1 MSPPITVLGAGGWI
15 GSALIAS
22 LRAQGRQVEAID
34 RRRLPAWLEGGE
46 AVGPV
51 IYTIGLTSDCLDFP
65 HATVEAHVGLL
76 SQVLQRPGVK
86 QLVYLSSSRVYIRS
100 GSTLESEPIPCL
112 SSDPS
117 DIYTLSKLLGEALVL
132 QDPRPGLRIVRLSN
146 VFGPQQSAT
155 TFLGA
160 LLQEARES
168 GIVRIRQPSASHK
181 DYIHLDDVVRLLPQ
195 IAETGSQRIYN
206 LGSGKN
212 VSHAEIATLLERQ
225 GIKVIFENENKP
237 AVCFPPL
244 AIQRLA
250 SEFLPPADPLE
261 QLPAAIKV

>member
-1 MSPPITVLGAGGWI
+1 MPPPITVLGAGGWI

-22 LRAQGRQVEAID
+22 LRAQGRGVEAID
-34 RRRLPAWLEGGE
+34 RQRLPAWIAGSQE
-46 AVGPV
+46 VGPV
-51 IYTIGLTSDCLDFP
+51 VYAIGMTADFRDLP
-65 HATVEAHVGLL
+65 YATVEAHVGLL

-86 QLVYLSSSRVYIRS
+86 QLVYLSSSRVYARC
-100 GSTLESEPIPCL
+100 GSTLETGPIPCL

-146 VFGPQQSAT
+146 VIGPQQPCT

-160 LLQEARES
+160 LLKEARES
-168 GIVRIRQPSASHK
+168 GIVRIHQPASSCK

-195 IAETGSQRIYN
+195 IAEAGRQRIYN
-206 LGSGKN
+206 LGSGRN
-212 VSHAEIATLLERQ
+212 LSHAEIASWFEQQR
-225 GIKVIFENENKP
+225 IKVVFVNETDP

-244 AIQRLA
+244 VIQRLT
-250 SEFLPPADPLE
+250 SEFLPPQDPLM
-261 QLPAAIKV
+261 QLTGALRD